1 MNRFEKST
9 APSANPIGGMRM
21 SLGNEVTIFPN
32 AAPTTNP
39 TARSTTLPFMTNCLN
54 SENIAMV
61 LLLFQFN
68 FYRPT
73 KASPH
78 GNVKPRPAYF
88 AQSNWIDLLETLLLP
103 GLGWGRLPGNDLARF
118 SRD

>member
-21 SLGNEVTIFPN
+21 SLVNEVTIFPN

-39 TARSTTLPFMTNCLN
+39 TAKSTTLPFITNCLN
-54 SENIAMV
+54 SENIGTV
-61 LLLFQFN
+61 RPPFQFR

-73 KASPH
+73 KASGR
-78 GNVKPRPAYF
+78 GNVKPLRIRIEQPD
-88 AQSNWIDLLETLLLP
+88 WIDLLEMLLLP
-103 GLGWGRLPGNDLARF
+103 NY
-118 SRD
+118 